1 MIHQE
6 NFSTLSGHM
15 QDGEEIHMTNGDIL
29 TLKAVLRGWQLFR
42 IDGRPYCEPTANSAE
57 ISRVVLGYGGGV

>member
-15 QDGEEIHMTNGDIL
+15 QDGEEIHMANGDIL
-29 TLKAVLRGWQLFR
+29 MLKAVMRGGQLYR
-42 IDGRPYCEPTANSAE
+42 MDGLPYGEATANASE
-57 ISRVVLGYGGGV
+57 IVRLVVMYGR

>member
-15 QDGEEIHMTNGDIL
+15 QDGEEIHMANGDIL
-29 TLKAVLRGWQLFR
+29 TLKAVMRGWQLYR
-42 IDGRPYCEPTANSAE
+42 MDGRPYGESTASAAE
-57 ISRVVLGYGGGV
+57 IARLVVGYGR